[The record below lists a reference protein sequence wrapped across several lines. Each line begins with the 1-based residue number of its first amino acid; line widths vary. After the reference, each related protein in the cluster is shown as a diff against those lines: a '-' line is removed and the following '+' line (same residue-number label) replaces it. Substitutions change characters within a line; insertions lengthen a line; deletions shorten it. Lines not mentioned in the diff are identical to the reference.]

1 MWYAGRMTWE
11 QAEHYLREQIRAQP
25 RGFQTALAER
35 LGISQPAVAQFV
47 GGGKNIPTTHLSAI
61 LDMLGLE
68 LSIRPRGDQGGQP

>member
-1 MWYAGRMTWE
+1 MTWE
-11 QAEHYLREQIRAQP
+11 QTEHYLREQIRAQP

-68 LSIRPRGDQGGQP
+68 LKVQPRPEQEARP

>member
-1 MWYAGRMTWE
+1 MTWE
-11 QAEHYLREQIRAQP
+11 QTEHYLREQIRAQP

-47 GGGKNIPTTHLSAI
+47 GGGKSIPTSHLSAI

-68 LSIRPRGDQGGQP
+68 LSVQPRSPQGARP

>member
-1 MWYAGRMTWE
+1 MTWE
-11 QAEHYLREQIRAQP
+11 ETEHHLREQIRAQP

-47 GGGKNIPTTHLSAI
+47 GGGKSIPTTHLSAI

-68 LSIRPRGDQGGQP
+68 LGVHPRGAQEGQP

>member
-1 MWYAGRMTWE
+1 MTWE

-47 GGGKNIPTTHLSAI
+47 GGGKSIPTTHLSTI

-68 LSIRPRGDQGGQP
+68 LSIRPRGGQAGRP

>member
-1 MWYAGRMTWE
+1 MTWE
-11 QAEHYLREQIRAQP
+11 QAEHHLREQIRAQP

-68 LSIRPRGDQGGQP
+68 LSIRPRDEQEGRP